1 MLTVKLKGDPSAT
14 QWIWVNLQIT
24 NNGTTAV
31 PLSDLTVR
39 YWYLYDSTPVVAQ
52 ADQCSYI
59 QGPPTACT
67 NITRSWT
74 AVTPARAGADFYFQM
89 GFAAAGGNLNPGAT
103 SEFGIGFHKNDWTNF
118 TQAGDYSYN
127 ASTSF
132 AATTKVTV
140 YRAGT
145 LVYGTEP

>member
-1 MLTVKLKGDPSAT
+1 MLTVRLKGDPSAT

-31 PLSDLTVR
+31 PLADLTLR

-52 ADQCSYI
+52 ADSCSYAHAPA
-59 QGPPTACT
+59 QCA
-67 NITRSWT
+67 NLTRAWT
-74 AVTPARAGADFYFQM
+74 AVAPARAGADFYYQI
-89 GFAAAGGNLNPGAT
+89 GFGAASGNLNPGVTA
-103 SEFGIGFHKNDWTNF
+103 EFGLGFHKNDWTNF
-118 TQAGDYSYN
+118 TQTGDYSYN

-132 AATTKVTV
+132 APTTRVTV